1 MITAFILLR
10 VDYAHLTEI
19 AEKIAVLDNVSE
31 IYAVAGDEDLI
42 AIVRGDST
50 ETVADVVTTKIA
62 KIAGVTGCRTK
73 IALRNY
79 KPAKV

>member
-1 MITAFILLR
+1 MRPFAPIGI
-10 VDYAHLTEI
+10 
-19 AEKIAVLDNVSE
+19 
-31 IYAVAGDEDLI
+31 I

-50 ETVADVVTTKIA
+50 EDVADVVTTKIA

-79 KPAKV
+79 KPTKV